1 MRPRTLHMRDRLAR
15 ITAAYAFC
23 HVVVDLACVT
33 TVLGWA
39 APFFGLRS
47 VQHSALAILAYDL
60 VAFCFQLPLGA
71 LLDALGRRQ
80 SRRAAMASFA
90 LVAAGV
96 SAGWAGADWLGF
108 VPAAPIQVAAGLLV
122 ALGNALFHCAG
133 GVEVLGESD
142 GRAAPSGM
150 FISTGALGVFVGGL
164 TAFNGWRGTP
174 VLLLVLLV
182 ACAAAVLWAPSSDEP
197 GELQLAVSPIGWA
210 AVALLAMTVALRSY
224 TGMVMA
230 FPWKTEFALAL
241 TAILAVV
248 AGKAVGGCVSD
259 VLGAPLTSA
268 FSLGVAALLFPF
280 AHTSV
285 AAGLAAT
292 FLFNF
297 TMAITL
303 SALAGLMPQAH
314 GLAFGLASFA
324 LAMGALPALLG
335 LRATSGGALAIL
347 SLASLIFLEL
357 GLMLARRTHSTSN
370 SASAAGGSVRVDPAR
385 LGRHPRRRP

>member
-96 SAGWAGADWLGF
+96 SAGWTGADWAGAVSGAL
-108 VPAAPIQVAAGLLV
+108 IQVVAVLLV
-122 ALGNALFHCAG
+122 ALGNALFHCVG

-164 TAFNGWRGTP
+164 AAFNSWRGTP
-174 VLLLVLLV
+174 VLLLALLV

-230 FPWKTEFALAL
+230 FPWKAEFVLAL

-357 GLMLARRTHSTSN
+357 GLMLARRTHPTGN

-385 LGRHPRRRP
+385 LGRHPR